1 MTAKERIIEQY
12 GVFTP
17 KEIAENIGVSVCYVN
32 QVIKAH
38 TAVLHPPLTLQNYVA
53 AHRKGITK
61 KNDLAAY
68 FGTSRWTINRFEKK
82 PEIKKCFARYM
93 RFREDGMYLMNLSR
107 ELSGILE
114 MLELFEPGT
123 KTTKTVKA
131 LIDQIK
137 KYDKKDN

>member
-1 MTAKERIIEQY
+1 MSGT
-12 GVFTP
+12 FTP
-17 KEIAENIGVSVCYVN
+17 AEIAETIGTSVQYVN
-32 QVIKAH
+32 K
-38 TAVLHPPLTLQNYVA
+38 VLKNATTSENKPRLTLQNYVA

-68 FGTSRWTINRFEKK
+68 FGVTRMTINRFENK
-82 PEIKKCFARYM
+82 PEIKEYFERYK
-93 RFREDGMYLMNLSR
+93 RFRKDGMYLMNLSR

-123 KTTKTVKA
+123 KTTKTIKA
-131 LIDQIK
+131 LIGQIG

>member
-1 MTAKERIIEQY
+1 MTAKERIIKQY

-17 KEIAENIGVSVCYVN
+17 EEIAENIGVRVYYVN
-32 QVIKAH
+32 RVIKAH
-38 TAVLHPPLTLQNYVA
+38 TANLWPPLTLQNYAA
-53 AHRKGITK
+53 AHRQGISK

-68 FGTSRWTINRFEKK
+68 FGVSRMTINRFENK
-82 PEIKKCFARYM
+82 PEIKEYFERYM
-93 RFREDGMYLMNLSR
+93 RFRENGAYLKNLSK

-114 MLELFEPGT
+114 MLEMFEPGT

-131 LIDQIK
+131 LIDQIG